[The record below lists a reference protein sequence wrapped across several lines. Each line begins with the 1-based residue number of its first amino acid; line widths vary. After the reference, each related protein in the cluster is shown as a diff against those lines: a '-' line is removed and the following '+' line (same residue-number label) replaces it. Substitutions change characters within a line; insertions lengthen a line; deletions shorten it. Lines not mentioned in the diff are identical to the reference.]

1 MSQLY
6 DDTNIRDV
14 LAKITV
20 YNQSM
25 WPTIS
30 EMRTMLSSPL
40 FSNKYL
46 GLFTKTYS
54 TNPFPTNFGYM
65 INSLTL
71 PTFSYNAVQQYI
83 GGVEIPVVN
92 LFQQGQLDMTLYNT
106 GKEYESV
113 YKWGEEHYNQYSKA
127 YGYLN
132 DIYAT
137 FKIFEYDRTGNK
149 VITHTFDRCTLYTY
163 GGLQLSYEDSSQV
176 ETFQLSIQYQE
187 HSVKLN

>member
-20 YNQSM
+20 YNQTM
-25 WPTIS
+25 WPTIT

-54 TNPFPTNFGYM
+54 TQQFPINFGYM
-65 INSLTL
+65 INSITL
-71 PTFSYNAVQQYI
+71 PTFSYNAKQQYI

-113 YKWGEEHYNQYSKA
+113 YKWGEEHYNQWTKT

-137 FKIFEYDRTGNK
+137 FRIFEYDRTGKK
-149 VITHTFDRCTLYTY
+149 VIAHTFDRCTLYTY
-163 GGLQLSYEDSSQV
+163 GGLQLNYEDSNQI
-176 ETFQLSIQYQE
+176 ETFQLAIQYQE
-187 HSVKLN
+187 HNVKLY